1 MKREE
6 LAELSKEQLI
16 EIIPPLNER
25 IAQQDERIARLE
37 AELAELKG
45 PKSKSTPD
53 WVKSNR
59 PKKEPGEKRRKR
71 APEQNHG
78 RCIETPTRSVDHH
91 LDHCPEC
98 NHHLDGESLDY
109 ARQVVELPPPQ
120 PVDVIEH
127 RVLKG
132 F

>member
-25 IAQQDERIARLE
+25 IAQQDERIAQQDERIARLE

-45 PKSKSTPD
+45 PKGKSAAD

-91 LDHCPEC
+91 LDHCPE
-98 NHHLDGESLDY
+98 
-109 ARQVVELPPPQ
+109 
-120 PVDVIEH
+120 
-127 RVLKG
+127 
-132 F
+132 